1 MARQGS
7 YLGRENYENEEVV
20 VNGDLM
26 ERPEDSVETQLI
38 EVDNE
43 TRGADV
49 LDIDEAQL
57 AGDTEQLEEHAEVVA
72 DSLEDGGMDETAA
85 RQTEIAVESIA
96 NRWNLKRPKL
106 GRESYASG
114 STRMSATKLGLESIM
129 DTISSAW
136 QRFYDWVVERFR
148 AMKDIWRKYVNAGKA
163 FKKRAQ
169 KLRDRINKLEGSP
182 DKDEKISMKKIWK
195 LAAGEKVS
203 STATAKFDGGKF
215 VDQARSNLEASF
227 DANEKIWELKADNSS
242 GAIKNINNHISGEVM
257 LPNLGRLSLNGSES
271 KFNKLLPSDVDRG
284 GKVKVFS
291 YPGALA
297 FVYHKSSQTSDRFKG
312 VDGYDAFANTECLF
326 YTQLRIEDVLDQEAP
341 VLKVDEMHEYIDSVI
356 GTASSLE
363 KLIEKYSSVERKM
376 DKLQNDLKRAIEKE
390 GKAGGDTKEKQ
401 DKMKHTSMKVEI
413 ARIALNNAIQLDRLV
428 QGTARNYCE
437 GALTYVQESMRA
449 YKD

>member
-7 YLGRENYENEEVV
+7 YLGRENYDNEEVV
-20 VNGDLM
+20 VDGDLM

-57 AGDTEQLEEHAEVVA
+57 ADDTEQLEEHAEVVA

-106 GRESYASG
+106 GRENYSSG

-129 DTISSAW
+129 DTITSAW
-136 QRFYDWVVERFR
+136 ERFYDWVVERFR

-182 DKDEKISMKKIWK
+182 ESDDKVPMKKIWK
-195 LAAGEKVS
+195 LATGDKIDGKELI
-203 STATAKFDGGKF
+203 KFEGDKWITNAEHSI
-215 VDQARSNLEASF
+215 DISF
-227 DANEKIWELKADNSS
+227 DAADKAWTATN
-242 GAIKNINNHISGEVM
+242 GEINNAIVPGEKL
-257 LPNLGRLSLNGSES
+257 LPAGFRFSLNGSES
-271 KFNKLLPSDVDRG
+271 KFNKLLPSDIDR
-284 GKVKVFS
+284 KSTVKVHA

-297 FVYHKSSQTSDRFKG
+297 FVYIKSSQTSDRFKN
-312 VDGYDAFANTECLF
+312 VSGYDKFSKIENLF
-326 YTQLRIEDVLDQEAP
+326 YAQLKIDDVMDQEAP
-341 VLKVDEMHEYIDSVI
+341 VLTVDQMHQIVDSVI
-356 GTASSLE
+356 GCASGLE
-363 KLIEKYSSVERKM
+363 KLIEKYSQVERKM
-376 DKLQNDLKRAIEKE
+376 DRLQNNLKRAIEKE
-390 GKAGGDTKEKQ
+390 GKSGGDTEEKQ
-401 DKMKHTSMKVEI
+401 KKMKESSLKVEV
-413 ARIALNNAIQLDRLV
+413 ARIALNNAIQVDRLA
-428 QGTARNYCE
+428 QGTARNFCE
-437 GALTYVQESMRA
+437 GSLTYIQESMRF